1 MRRTCL
7 KTLFAALVFASA
19 MSSGITYAS
28 DGITKGKEKEKEAV
42 AVNTP
47 EQAAQSITGQLE
59 QDIVLSARQ
68 KTALSQATLEW
79 VQKRQQINTTM
90 EAWSKEHIAALD
102 SVDTAYEEVLKSELS
117 PEQQEQL
124 TAKREQRKEETRQLV
139 RQTIEQKKTK

>member
-1 MRRTCL
+1 MKTTCL
-7 KTLFAALVFASA
+7 KTLFTAFVLAFSL
-19 MSSGITYAS
+19 SSGLSYAD
-28 DGITKGKEKEKEAV
+28 DGITKEKKEAV
-42 AVNTP
+42 TAKTP
-47 EQAAQSITGQLE
+47 EQVAQSITGQME
-59 QDIVLSARQ
+59 QDIALSGQQ

-139 RQTIEQKKTK
+139 RQDIEQKNQSK